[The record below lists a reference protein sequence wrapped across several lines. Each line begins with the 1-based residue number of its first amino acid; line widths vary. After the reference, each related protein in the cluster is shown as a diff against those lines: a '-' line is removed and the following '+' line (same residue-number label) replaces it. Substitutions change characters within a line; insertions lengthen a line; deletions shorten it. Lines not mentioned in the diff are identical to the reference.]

1 MLSLVDSEFALEFFK
16 GIDPLNRFRC
26 FCVTSNKGQD
36 RDLQRL
42 QRLKMIRLQ
51 QLALQDAEP
60 DLDLVQLRGIG
71 WQPKNLN
78 TQRPSVECTLFVE
91 PALQL
96 HWVHESSRCPR

>member
-42 QRLKMIRLQ
+42 QRLKVNYYRLKPVAWGASETRLKLSWMRRTDTNGRWS
-51 QLALQDAEP
+51 LA
-60 DLDLVQLRGIG
+60 
-71 WQPKNLN
+71 
-78 TQRPSVECTLFVE
+78 
-91 PALQL
+91 
-96 HWVHESSRCPR
+96 